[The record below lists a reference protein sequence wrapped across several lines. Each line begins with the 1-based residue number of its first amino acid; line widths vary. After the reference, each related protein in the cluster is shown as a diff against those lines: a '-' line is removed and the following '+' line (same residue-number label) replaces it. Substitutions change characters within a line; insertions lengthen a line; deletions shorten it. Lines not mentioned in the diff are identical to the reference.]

1 MSTRL
6 TGIRWT
12 DTRPT
17 RGTRPSPRRTSLVLS
32 VLLAVLG
39 LVALAACSGSGSG
52 DDAGSAQDSLAEP
65 AAVARDEAVTDE
77 AAGGDAESV
86 SSSVVQERAVIST
99 GVVSL
104 RGTDVSDV
112 RFDVLKVVDTHRGT
126 VTDQATETDEDGTVS
141 RARLVIRVPAQEFA
155 GTMAELEKVA
165 DLESSS
171 STSEDVT
178 TQVIDTRARI
188 RAQEASLERV
198 EILFDRAQS
207 IRDII
212 AIEAQLT
219 RRQAELDS
227 LKQQMAWLEDQTSM
241 STITV
246 HLERTTTAA
255 QTDDDSGFLAGL
267 QKGWDALTAVAVGAA
282 TLLGAVLP
290 FAVVLAVLAV
300 PLWRLARH
308 SRRRG
313 SGPGS
318 GPDVADSA
326 V

>member
-6 TGIRWT
+6 TGSRRT
-12 DTRPT
+12 DTRPM
-17 RGTRPSPRRTSLVLS
+17 RGTRPAPRRTSLVLS
-32 VLLAVLG
+32 VLLAALG
-39 LVALAACSGSGSG
+39 LVALVACSGSSN
-52 DDAGSAQDSLAEP
+52 DAGSAQASLAEP
-65 AAVARDEAVTDE
+65 AAVARDGAVTDE

-86 SSSVVQERAVIST
+86 SSSVAQERAVIST

-104 RGTDVSDV
+104 RGRDVSDV

-141 RARLVIRVPAQEFA
+141 RARLVIRVPAEEF
-155 GTMAELEKVA
+155 GDTMAELEKVA

-171 STSEDVT
+171 SASEDVT

-188 RAQEASLERV
+188 RAQEASLQRV

-207 IRDII
+207 IRDVI

-227 LKQQMAWLEDQTSM
+227 LKQQMAWLADQTSL

-246 HLERTTTAA
+246 HLERTSTTA
-255 QTDDDSGFLAGL
+255 QPDDDSGFLAGL
-267 QKGWDALTAVAVGAA
+267 QRGWDALAAVAVGAA

-300 PLWRLARH
+300 PLWRLVRH

-313 SGPGS
+313 SGPGG